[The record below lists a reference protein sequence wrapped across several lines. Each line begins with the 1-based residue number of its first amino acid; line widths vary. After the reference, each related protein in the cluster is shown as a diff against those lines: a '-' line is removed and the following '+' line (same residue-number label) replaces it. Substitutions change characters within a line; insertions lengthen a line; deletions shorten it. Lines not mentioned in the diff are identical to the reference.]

1 MDLNEEE
8 SSIDQYEIEIS
19 PWPDNLERLLKIG
32 VYEMCVKLL
41 DNYLTNNLD
50 NKRQLVEYI
59 LVPLCYN
66 YNKRLMAFTKTFK
79 TLELLK
85 ENPISLLRFL
95 NQRKLWKLLKSFE
108 GKYNLKH
115 FLAYTEKIVEKRVAV
130 IYESSPS

>member
-66 YNKRLMAFTKTFK
+66 YNKRLMTFTKTFK